1 MQGTM
6 KKSPGPT
13 GPPDLTRP
21 SRKMTALS
29 YSWTILMQKNSE
41 NGNVSTMRIT
51 YNGTKLFNMLPFF
64 LEMKGEGV
72 GDRIL
77 RFLRRK

>member
-1 MQGTM
+1 
-6 KKSPGPT
+6 
-13 GPPDLTRP
+13 
-21 SRKMTALS
+21 
-29 YSWTILMQKNSE
+29 MQKNSE

-72 GDRIL
+72 EGCWRQDFEVSEEKIGT
-77 RFLRRK
+77 FHDVDVKAI